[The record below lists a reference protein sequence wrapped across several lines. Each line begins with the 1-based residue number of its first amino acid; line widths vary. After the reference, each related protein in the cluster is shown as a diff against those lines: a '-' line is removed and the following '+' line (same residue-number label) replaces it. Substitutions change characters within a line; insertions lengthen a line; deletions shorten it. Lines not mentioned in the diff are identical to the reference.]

1 MTVGVS
7 SEQTA
12 SPAPGPLPPVRGV
25 EVDSQTR
32 CAHYRGPSDVI
43 AMRFACCGEWFPCI
57 DCHREVADHPVTVW
71 PLTERDREAVL
82 CGICGL
88 RLTIV
93 EYMGCDSTCP
103 GCGAAFNPGCS
114 NHWHYYF
121 EPGATGP

>member
-1 MTVGVS
+1 MTSV
-7 SEQTA
+7 A
-12 SPAPGPLPPVRGV
+12 SHGRPAPRAEQPRPAVNGV
-25 EVDSQTR
+25 AVDDQTR
-32 CAHYRGPSDVI
+32 CAHYHDASDVI

-103 GCGAAFNPGCS
+103 GCGAAFNPACS
-114 NHWHYYF
+114 SHWHYYF
-121 EPGATGP
+121 EMAETGR